1 MQVKSIIYKHLI
13 QVEFAEVN
21 VKKQE
26 VIPGNI
32 QEVMN
37 NMAVMKTCKKCGRSL
52 PLTKKYFNENETSK
66 DGYQSYC

>member
-1 MQVKSIIYKHLI
+1 
-13 QVEFAEVN
+13 
-21 VKKQE
+21 
-26 VIPGNI
+26 
-32 QEVMN
+32 MN